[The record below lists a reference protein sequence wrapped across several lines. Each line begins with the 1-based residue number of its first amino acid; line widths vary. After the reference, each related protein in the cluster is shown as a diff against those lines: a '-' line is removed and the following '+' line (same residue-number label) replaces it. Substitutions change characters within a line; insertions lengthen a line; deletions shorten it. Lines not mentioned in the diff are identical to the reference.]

1 MKIAQPVMQK
11 RQAEIKSKFSGDP
24 KKQQEELGKLM
35 NEFGS
40 PLAGCLPLIV
50 QMPVLFALFAT
61 LRGSPFADVP
71 YNINLKVVPQDQ
83 VAAIDPKPYK
93 SPRHSIFI
101 TEKSHFPV
109 VATIPSGTKLGT
121 EESVKVNLQT
131 TNGNSYS
138 EVLSKYDNVSKF
150 LPTWTVSKGS
160 ENLKVSQDGTVTAL
174 KPGDATIEAKIPG
187 LAAKSGFLF
196 IKALGQVGFYVDG
209 KINWDIATLVGAFGL
224 TLLLSQ
230 VLSSQGMP
238 ANPQQ
243 STANKITPVMITGM
257 FLFFPLPAG
266 VLLYMV
272 VANIFQAFQ
281 TFLLNKEA
289 LPENLKV
296 SQDGTVTAIKPGDAT
311 IEAKIPG
318 LAAKS
323 GFLFIKALGQV
334 GFYVDGSINWDIAA
348 LVGAFGL
355 TLLLSQVLSSQGM
368 PSNPQQSTANKITP
382 VMITGMFLFFPLPA
396 GVLLYMVVANIFQ
409 AFQTFLLNKEAL
421 PENLQKILDQQLLAK
436 NEVITTSASTISDK
450 RLPFEPNSKK

>member
-1 MKIAQPVMQK
+1 VIGFISEKLLIPILDFFYGLVPSYGLAIIALTVVIRIALFPLSAGSIRSARRMKIAQPVMQK
-11 RQAEIKSKFSGDP
+11 RQAEIKSKFAGNA

-71 YNINLKVVPQDQ
+71 YNINLKILPQDQ
-83 VAAIDPKPYK
+83 IATIEPKPFT

-101 TEKSHFPV
+101 NEKTHFPV
-109 VATIPSGTKLGT
+109 VASIPNGTKLGLEDT
-121 EESVKVNLQT
+121 LKINLQT
-131 TNGNSYS
+131 TSGNNYS
-138 EVLSKYDNVSKF
+138 EVLSKYDQGSKF
-150 LPTWTVSKGS
+150 LPSWSVSKGT
-160 ENLKVSQDGTVTAL
+160 ENVKISDEGLVT
-174 KPGDATIEAKIPG
+174 
-187 LAAKSGFLF
+187 
-196 IKALGQVGFYVDG
+196 
-209 KINWDIATLVGAFGL
+209 
-224 TLLLSQ
+224 
-230 VLSSQGMP
+230 
-238 ANPQQ
+238 
-243 STANKITPVMITGM
+243 
-257 FLFFPLPAG
+257 PL
-266 VLLYMV
+266 
-272 VANIFQAFQ
+272 
-281 TFLLNKEA
+281 
-289 LPENLKV
+289 
-296 SQDGTVTAIKPGDAT
+296 KPGDAT

-355 TLLLSQVLSSQGM
+355 TLLLSQFLSGQGM
-368 PSNPQQSTANKITP
+368 PANPQQSTANKITP

-409 AFQTFLLNKEAL
+409 ALQTFILNKEAL
-421 PENLQKILDQQLLAK
+421 PDNLQKILDDQLLNK
-436 NEVITTSASTISDK
+436 DKVTQTTPSINDK

>member
-1 MKIAQPVMQK
+1 VIGFISEKLLIPILDFFYGLVPSYGLAIIALTVVIRIALFPLSAGSIRSARRMKIAQPVMQK
-11 RQAEIKSKFSGDP
+11 RQAEIKSKFAGNA

-71 YNINLKVVPQDQ
+71 YNINLKVLPQEQ
-83 VAAIDPKPYK
+83 IATVDPKPFT

-101 TEKSHFPV
+101 NEKTHFPV
-109 VATIPSGTKLGT
+109 VASIPNGTKLGL
-121 EESVKVNLQT
+121 EDSLKINLQT
-131 TNGNSYS
+131 TSGNNYS
-138 EVLSKYDNVSKF
+138 ELLSKYDEGSRF
-150 LPTWTVSKGS
+150 LPTWSVSKGA
-160 ENLKVSQDGTVTAL
+160 ENVKISNEGIVTPIQ
-174 KPGDATIEAKIPG
+174 PGDATIEAKIPG

-209 KINWDIATLVGAFGL
+209 SVNWDIAALVGAFGL

-230 VLSSQGMP
+230 FLSGQGMP

-272 VANIFQAFQ
+272 VANIFQALQ

-289 LPENLKV
+289 LP
-296 SQDGTVTAIKPGDAT
+296 D
-311 IEAKIPG
+311 
-318 LAAKS
+318 
-323 GFLFIKALGQV
+323 
-334 GFYVDGSINWDIAA
+334 
-348 LVGAFGL
+348 
-355 TLLLSQVLSSQGM
+355 
-368 PSNPQQSTANKITP
+368 
-382 VMITGMFLFFPLPA
+382 
-396 GVLLYMVVANIFQ
+396 
-409 AFQTFLLNKEAL
+409 
-421 PENLQKILDQQLLAK
+421 NLQKILDDQLLNK
-436 NEVITTSASTISDK
+436 DKVSLSPSINEK

>member
-1 MKIAQPVMQK
+1 MIGFISEKLLIPILDFFYGLVPSYGLAIVALTVVIRIALFPLSAGSIRSARRMKIAQPVMQK
-11 RQAEIKSKFSGDP
+11 RQAEIKSKFAGNA

-71 YNINLKVVPQDQ
+71 YNINLKVLPQEQ
-83 VAAIDPKPYK
+83 IATVEPKPFT

-101 TEKSHFPV
+101 NEKTHFPV
-109 VATIPSGTKLGT
+109 VATIPNGTKLGLEDT
-121 EESVKVNLQT
+121 LKINLQT
-131 TNGNSYS
+131 TTGNNYA
-138 EVLSKYDNVSKF
+138 EVLTKYEEGAKF
-150 LPTWTVSKGS
+150 MPSWSVSKGS
-160 ENLKVSQDGTVTAL
+160 ENVKINNEGIVTPIQ
-174 KPGDATIEAKIPG
+174 PGDATIEAKIPG

-209 KINWDIATLVGAFGL
+209 AINWDIAALVGAFGL

-230 VLSSQGMP
+230 FLSGQGMP

-272 VANIFQAFQ
+272 VANIFQALQ
-281 TFLLNKEA
+281 TFILNKES
-289 LPENLKV
+289 LP
-296 SQDGTVTAIKPGDAT
+296 D
-311 IEAKIPG
+311 
-318 LAAKS
+318 
-323 GFLFIKALGQV
+323 
-334 GFYVDGSINWDIAA
+334 
-348 LVGAFGL
+348 
-355 TLLLSQVLSSQGM
+355 
-368 PSNPQQSTANKITP
+368 
-382 VMITGMFLFFPLPA
+382 
-396 GVLLYMVVANIFQ
+396 
-409 AFQTFLLNKEAL
+409 
-421 PENLQKILDQQLLAK
+421 NLQKILDDQLLNK
-436 NEVITTSASTISDK
+436 DKVPSTSPVINDK